1 MTYTTDQNG
10 LNLKTNIQDNVGISY
25 HERTNKVGEH
35 NRFNK
40 IGRGRRPSIYSL
52 VHKNYIHVVYIF
64 LYMCIINILSFIYD
78 QYYGASMILEI
89 STEPLKGYYAEYS
102 NYQTSSEEPVLDD
115 HTSLFVHSTSLFYT
129 QCALKSH
136 PVKFTFIFERS
147 S

>member
-52 VHKNYIHVVYIF
+52 VQKTTYMLFIYFYICVLLTFYRS
-64 LYMCIINILSFIYD
+64 YMINI
-78 QYYGASMILEI
+78 M
-89 STEPLKGYYAEYS
+89 EPA
-102 NYQTSSEEPVLDD
+102 
-115 HTSLFVHSTSLFYT
+115 
-129 QCALKSH
+129 
-136 PVKFTFIFERS
+136 
-147 S
+147 